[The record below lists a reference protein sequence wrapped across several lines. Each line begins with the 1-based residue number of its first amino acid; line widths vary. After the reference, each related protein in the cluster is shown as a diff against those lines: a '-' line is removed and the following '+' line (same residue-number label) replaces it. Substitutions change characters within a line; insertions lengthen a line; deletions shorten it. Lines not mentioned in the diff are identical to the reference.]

1 MTPDS
6 NNSAHLPFA
15 IVPKRHGD
23 MRGWFAES
31 FNEKRYFEAG
41 IDHRFVQDNQSS
53 SKRAGTL
60 RGLHFQAPPAAQGKL
75 VSVLRGRILD
85 VAVDI
90 RRGSPTFGRHVCKEL
105 SAETGCQFYV
115 PVGFAHGFITLE
127 DDVLVMYKVTD
138 YYAPE
143 HDRGIRWND
152 PDIAFPWPFP
162 DAQIVTSEKDARH
175 PFLKEL
181 ASPFAYDGPPLV
193 P

>member
-1 MTPDS
+1 MTPGS
-6 NNSAHLPFA
+6 ITSVNLPFV
-15 IVPKRHGD
+15 IEPQRHAD
-23 MRGWFAES
+23 ARGWFAES
-31 FNEKRYFEAG
+31 FNDRRCFEAG
-41 IDHRFVQDNQSS
+41 INRRFVQDNQSS

-75 VSVLRGRILD
+75 ISVLRGRILD

-90 RRGSPTFGRHVCKEL
+90 RRDSPTFGRYVSKEL

-115 PVGFAHGFITLE
+115 PAGFAHGFITLE

-143 HDRGIRWND
+143 HDRGIHWND
-152 PDIAFPWPFP
+152 PDIAFPWPYP
-162 DAQIVTSEKDARH
+162 AAEIVTSDKDARH
-175 PFLKEL
+175 PLLKDL
-181 ASPFAYDGPPLV
+181 ASPFAYDGHPLV

>member
-1 MTPDS
+1 MTPAS
-6 NNSAHLPFA
+6 NTSVKLPCV
-15 IVPKRHGD
+15 IEPKRHGD
-23 MRGWFAES
+23 GRGWFAES
-31 FNEKRYFEAG
+31 FNEKRCFEAG
-41 IDHRFVQDNQSS
+41 IDCRFVQDNQSS

-75 VSVLRGRILD
+75 ISVLRGRILD

-90 RRGSPTFGRHVCKEL
+90 RCGAPTFGRYVSKEL

-127 DDVLVMYKVTD
+127 EDVLVMYKVTN

-162 DAQIVTSEKDARH
+162 AAGIVTSEKDARH
-175 PFLKEL
+175 PLL
-181 ASPFAYDGPPLV
+181 SDLVSPFAYDGPPLV